1 MIFKFASLSGLAVLS
16 AQSVTVEAAA
26 AASGDKDKM
35 HGVLK
40 EVVLKGV
47 HSSASVRNLQKN
59 EGKKNQQKGKEMS
72 RPTYSPTAES
82 IVCVNG
88 IHAASGVSCKI
99 ACDGQCCKDPDDDL
113 DPCDSFTGTVRKD
126 GKSCMGY
133 QACTEGNIKSVTNS
147 CNGYQACYNAGAI
160 GGVVGDLTDACN
172 DVYACYEA
180 GSSSGVVG
188 DLTDACNDVYACY
201 EAGSSSGVVGDL
213 TDACN
218 DVYACYE
225 AGNDGEVGDLTNA
238 CYGVYACTYAGYD
251 GGVVDNLKNCCNNGY
266 EVCFDFQNDVK
277 FPAACRLTESPTN
290 APTKSPVKASKT
302 NKLVESSTNP
312 TNPPNLF

>member
-180 GSSSGVVG
+180 G
-188 DLTDACNDVYACY
+188 
-201 EAGSSSGVVGDL
+201 
-213 TDACN
+213 
-218 DVYACYE
+218 
-225 AGNDGEVGDLTNA
+225 NDGEVGDLTNA